1 MLFQQQERQAGEVIA
16 VQMAEEDRIDAR
28 GIDGMAAHRD
38 QRRRAAVE
46 QARPCFQEMTMKQ
59 L

>member
-38 QRRRAAVE
+38 QRRRAASSRHAPASE
-46 QARPCFQEMTMKQ
+46 ITMKQ